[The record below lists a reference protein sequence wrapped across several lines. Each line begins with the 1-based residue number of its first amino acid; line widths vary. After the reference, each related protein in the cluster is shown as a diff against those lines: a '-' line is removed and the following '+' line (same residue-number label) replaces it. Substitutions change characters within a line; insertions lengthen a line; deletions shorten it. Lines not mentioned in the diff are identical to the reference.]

1 MVKICLTQDT
11 RDEKGAKNHCNLPCR
26 VLIRTFHRWILLSGS
41 KGEVQS
47 PPCLSDLS
55 DEAGCFPQKNEPSGG
70 ALDFLCLWF
79 FPARMSKL
87 HAHLLLYAAFFLL
100 RRDEL
105 AFGRGAAAIF
115 WPGVCLF
122 WQILALWPDGR
133 RALFVIAF
141 PSQFGRCAHSPTDTF
156 FDGQHVLGILQDAG
170 HFGQ

>member
-1 MVKICLTQDT
+1 M
-11 RDEKGAKNHCNLPCR
+11 
-26 VLIRTFHRWILLSGS
+26 
-41 KGEVQS
+41 QS
-47 PPCLSDLS
+47 SPRFSEIS
-55 DEAGCFPQKNEPSGG
+55 DEAGCFPQKIEPSGG

-79 FPARMSKL
+79 FPARLSKL
-87 HAHLLLYAAFFLL
+87 HAHLLVYAAFFLL

-122 WQILALWPDGR
+122 GKFCLWPHGR

-141 PSQFGRCAHSPTDTF
+141 PSQFGTCAHSPTDTF
-156 FDGQHVLGILQDAG
+156 FDGQHVLGILQEGG